1 VQHVSRLVALKSW
14 LPANGKPEE
23 SYLLSLLG
31 FLPFVSSVLLVAE
44 PGNGAHQG
52 CNFGVHCHS
61 SQGKRAVLFLF
72 SSPLRQGTKLSILCR
87 QLRTTSSQ
95 LDGFQW
101 IDSKSKRAKPWTN
114 FLQLKMN
121 HMVKAHERSP
131 SEKFRVELTS
141 TSRAPSTASAAS

>member
-114 FLQLKMN
+114 FLQLKMSGRLQKN
-121 HMVKAHERSP
+121 
-131 SEKFRVELTS
+131 SELN
-141 TSRAPSTASAAS
+141 